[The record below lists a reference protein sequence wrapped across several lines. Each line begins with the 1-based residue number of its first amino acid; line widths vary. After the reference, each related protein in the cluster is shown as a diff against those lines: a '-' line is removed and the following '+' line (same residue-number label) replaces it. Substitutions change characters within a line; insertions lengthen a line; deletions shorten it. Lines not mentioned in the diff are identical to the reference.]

1 MLLKDLIKSES
12 YIYTERYVNQ
22 FKKVVNEIPKEYCPI
37 EGNSSFLIPH
47 LNLTLDDRVSL
58 FLANPREGVYNK
70 IISGNNLKFY
80 LHPEMVN
87 EINHNGLI
95 WDTIVE
101 PTSSVR
107 TVLPKEEN
115 YALKLHL
122 NRRLSKYIRRLSRSS
137 VKHSILISSEID
149 SALIRSPESFAYLP
163 ESIGVC
169 YQDIG
174 MIVREM
180 IPRPEVKD
188 ERVMVPLFSLY
199 SRDLKKEGDDPLF
212 VQLAGLKNKDPLDY
226 LIGKIIEPLFRNMGF
241 FINNYGILLEPHGQN
256 VLAEIDADFEIKRL
270 VHRDFQSI
278 YVDNEIRRT
287 RELGTL
293 VEKHIMG
300 VECPKEIS
308 YSLVYDQ
315 FVGQYLFDNFVSLL
329 NSYYCISEEKIIDSI
344 RQIFNEY
351 FDLNLF
357 PKGCYYFMKKE
368 MFQNNNTVFDRFN
381 EKPRYR
387 P

>member
-1 MLLKDLIKSES
+1 
-12 YIYTERYVNQ
+12 
-22 FKKVVNEIPKEYCPI
+22 
-37 EGNSSFLIPH
+37 
-47 LNLTLDDRVSL
+47 
-58 FLANPREGVYNK
+58 
-70 IISGNNLKFY
+70 
-80 LHPEMVN
+80 
-87 EINHNGLI
+87 
-95 WDTIVE
+95 
-101 PTSSVR
+101 
-107 TVLPKEEN
+107 
-115 YALKLHL
+115 
-122 NRRLSKYIRRLSRSS
+122 
-137 VKHSILISSEID
+137 
-149 SALIRSPESFAYLP
+149 
-163 ESIGVC
+163 
-169 YQDIG
+169 
-174 MIVREM
+174 
-180 IPRPEVKD
+180 
-188 ERVMVPLFSLY
+188 
-199 SRDLKKEGDDPLF
+199 
-212 VQLAGLKNKDPLDY
+212 
-226 LIGKIIEPLFRNMGF
+226 MGF